1 MAKKL
6 VRLTESDLHKI
17 IKESVKKVVK
27 EDSYS
32 YNGNDYRNQ
41 LTQSYK
47 DKIEKDSVYAE
58 NIERFKMSFK
68 NIIKEYSIIKKL
80 ISSNQDA
87 ARYFSM
93 IGFMRFVKQNGGDLY
108 EKIWEKYGAEYDE
121 VADQYIQNGINKFT
135 SI

>member
-17 IKESVKKVVK
+17 IKESVKKVLK